1 MRPKTQLVKI
11 ACDIAAVAKRYKKI
25 HHALFGFSVRRLL
38 QTLQRNKLTD
48 FAALQIELDSIA
60 AESKSIQHAID
71 NADFDLSKQAETI
84 IAIRDALKEYAKV
97 VSDAALELN
106 LICQNLRRESEG
118 ETGFADYS
126 VSQFRCDKIAYDA
139 SVQELRRWGTR
150 LTELFEKF

>member
-118 ETGFADYS
+118 ET
-126 VSQFRCDKIAYDA
+126 V
-139 SVQELRRWGTR
+139 
-150 LTELFEKF
+150 